1 MPLKRFNPKKIA
13 PPNSP
18 TYHHG
23 VEASPNMRWLT
34 IAGQIGRGP
43 DGKTPASFEEQ
54 CANCWDN
61 ILAILAEAGMGPQ
74 DLVKVT
80 TFLTRREDIPASRA
94 VREKK
99 VPAGPTA
106 PATTLLVIA
115 GLAAPEFL
123 VEIEVTAAKD

>member
-1 MPLKRFNPKKIA
+1 MLKRFNPKKIA

-18 TYHHG
+18 SYHHG

-34 IAGQIGRGP
+34 VAGQVGKGP
-43 DGKTPASFEEQ
+43 DGKVPASFEQQ

-61 ILAILAEAGMGPQ
+61 ILAILAESGMGPQ

-80 TFLTRREDIPASRA
+80 TFLTRKEDIPASRT

-99 VPAGPTA
+99 LGSVA
-106 PATTLLVIA
+106 PASTLLVIA
-115 GLAAPEFL
+115 GLATPEFL
-123 VEIEVTAAKD
+123 VEIEATAAKD